1 MLDAIYIPDDDSIP
15 TLDIKS
21 KLQKLPSI
29 IKSDIKSSISPKLN
43 TTTREHQQITFSIFE
58 FKHFTAQQI
67 AQYRHSLF
75 CPECLQI
82 AYFRRASKDGK
93 QACFG
98 SRHHL
103 PNCSELSKVT
113 KKASVD
119 LSSDLNNDLNEEVSV
134 TSEPNGEA
142 LIDESIKQRIEV
154 KDNKIVEENLKQN
167 IKQSVIE
174 ITKSVEN
181 SDEGFFIDFSAVN
194 KNIRAK
200 NTHVIESQKNTVNK
214 DKTENNN
221 GLTDSKSTALISE
234 NSNKSIK
241 QTLPKLLKSLL
252 NNSSLASSNVWVH
265 TSEKHKWRAK
275 NLFVNFSDAEVLEN
289 LSPRMYWGAINN
301 ADKELLWLNVADAK
315 NVAIP
320 IKLFRQDF
328 LDKYSINKNHDLA
341 GANIILFA
349 KCLTNK
355 DKSRKFLQL
364 WSNDLQYL
372 HLSLPSL

>member
-1 MLDAIYIPDDDSIP
+1 MLDAIYMPDDA
-15 TLDIKS
+15 KS
-21 KLQKLPSI
+21 ASDVKLESQKSPSI
-29 IKSDIKSSISPKLN
+29 IKSDVNGSAPLKLN
-43 TTTREHQQITFSIFE
+43 ATTREHQQITFSIFE
-58 FKHFTAQQI
+58 FKHFTAQKI
-67 AQYRHSLF
+67 ALYRHSLF
-75 CPECLQI
+75 CPECLQA

-103 PNCSELSKVT
+103 PNCSELTKVT

-119 LSSDLNNDLNEEVSV
+119 LKSDLNEDISV
-134 TSEPNGEA
+134 TNEPNDEE
-142 LIDESIKQRIEV
+142 LIDDNIKRQIQV
-154 KDNKIVEENLKQN
+154 TDNKIIEESFTQGFKQN
-167 IKQSVIE
+167 VIE

-181 SDEGFFIDFSAVN
+181 LDDGFFIDFSVVN
-194 KNIRAK
+194 KNTVVK
-200 NTHVIESQKNTVNK
+200 NTHIIEREKNTVNE
-214 DKTENNN
+214 DKIKNINE
-221 GLTDSKSTALISE
+221 LTDSKSEGLISE

-241 QTLPKLLKSLL
+241 QTLSKLLKSLL

-265 TSEKHKWRAK
+265 TSDKHKWRAK
-275 NLFVNFSDAEVLEN
+275 NLFVNFADADVLES
-289 LSPRMYWGAINN
+289 LSPRMYWGTINN

-328 LDKYSINKNHDLA
+328 LEQYSISKNTDLV

-349 KCLTNK
+349 KCLSNK
-355 DKSRKFLQL
+355 DQSRKFLQL

-372 HLSLPSL
+372 HLSLPPL

>member
-1 MLDAIYIPDDDSIP
+1 MLDAIYIPDDAKTAS
-15 TLDIKS
+15 TFKS
-21 KLQKLPSI
+21 KLQKSSLI
-29 IKSDIKSSISPKLN
+29 IKSDVKISAALKLN
-43 TTTREHQQITFSIFE
+43 ATLRYHQQITFSIFE

-75 CPECLQI
+75 CPECLQV
-82 AYFRRASKDGK
+82 AYFRKASKDGK

-113 KKASVD
+113 KKALVD
-119 LSSDLNNDLNEEVSV
+119 LKSDLKEDILVMIESNDEE
-134 TSEPNGEA
+134 
-142 LIDESIKQRIEV
+142 LIDDNIKRQIEV
-154 KDNKIVEENLKQN
+154 KDNKIVEKSLKQN
-167 IKQSVIE
+167 VIE

-181 SDEGFFIDFSAVN
+181 SDEGFFTDFSVVN
-194 KNIRAK
+194 KNIVAK
-200 NTHVIESQKNTVNK
+200 NTHIIEREKNTVNE
-214 DKTENNN
+214 DKIKNINE
-221 GLTDSKSTALISE
+221 LTDFKSLALISE

-241 QTLPKLLKSLL
+241 QTLPKLLKSLF

-265 TSEKHKWRAK
+265 TSDKHKWRAK

-289 LSPRMYWGAINN
+289 LPPRMYWGTINN

-320 IKLFRQDF
+320 IKLFRQAF
-328 LDKYSINKNHDLA
+328 LEQYSINKNTDVV

-349 KCLTNK
+349 KCLSNK
-355 DKSRKFLQL
+355 DQSRKFLQL

-372 HLSLPSL
+372 HLSLPPL

>member
-1 MLDAIYIPDDDSIP
+1 MLDAIYILDHDSIP
-15 TLDIKS
+15 ILDIKS
-21 KLQKLPSI
+21 KLQKPPSI
-29 IKSDIKSSISPKLN
+29 IKSDVKGNISPKLN

-75 CPECLQI
+75 CPECLQV

-103 PNCSELSKVT
+103 PHCSELSKVT
-113 KKASVD
+113 KKASLD
-119 LSSDLNNDLNEEVSV
+119 LSNDLNEDISV
-134 TSEPNGEA
+134 AIEPNDEKF
-142 LIDESIKQRIEV
+142 IDDSIKQSIKV
-154 KDNKIVEENLKQN
+154 KDNKTVEESLKQS
-167 IKQSVIE
+167 IKQNVIE
-174 ITKSVEN
+174 IANPIED
-181 SDEGFFIDFSAVN
+181 SDKGFTIDFAAAN
-194 KNIRAK
+194 KKIDVK
-200 NTHVIESQKNTVNK
+200 KTYIIESEKNTVNT
-214 DKTENNN
+214 DKV
-221 GLTDSKSTALISE
+221 KSNKEVIETKVTIAASE

-289 LSPRMYWGAINN
+289 LSPRMYWGTINN

-328 LDKYSINKNHDLA
+328 LDKYSINKNHDLV

-372 HLSLPSL
+372 HLSLPPL